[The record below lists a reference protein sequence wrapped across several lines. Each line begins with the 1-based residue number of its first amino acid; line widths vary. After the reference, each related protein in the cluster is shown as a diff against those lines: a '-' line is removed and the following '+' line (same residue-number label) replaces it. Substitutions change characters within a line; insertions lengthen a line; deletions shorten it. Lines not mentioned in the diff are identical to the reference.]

1 MHRPRSGCAGILL
14 SVRPLKAY
22 ICWGHHCAYDHCS
35 GNHGEGWVRAREN
48 RTPHI
53 MRCSVR
59 RVCGTPHIMRCSV
72 RRVCGSII
80 RGVPLAGPAEHC
92 ILCGVPYDRC
102 GEHRILCGV
111 PPAGPAEHRIIC
123 GVPHFV
129 VWSWYLN
136 HLHCIPSF
144 RVYCHTLSWN
154 VDELPGDVWWG

>member
-1 MHRPRSGCAGILL
+1 MHRPRLGCAGILL

-22 ICWGHHCAYDHCS
+22 ICCGHHCAYDHCS
-35 GNHGEGWVRAREN
+35 GNHGEGG
-48 RTPHI
+48 
-53 MRCSVR
+53 SVHAKTEHR
-59 RVCGTPHIMRCSV
+59 ILCGVPSGWCAEHRILC
-72 RRVCGSII
+72 
-80 RGVPLAGPAEHC
+80 GVPLAGPAEHC
-92 ILCGVPYDRC
+92 ILCGVPSDRRA
-102 GEHRILCGV
+102 EHHILCGV
-111 PPAGPAEHRIIC
+111 PPAGPAEDRIIC